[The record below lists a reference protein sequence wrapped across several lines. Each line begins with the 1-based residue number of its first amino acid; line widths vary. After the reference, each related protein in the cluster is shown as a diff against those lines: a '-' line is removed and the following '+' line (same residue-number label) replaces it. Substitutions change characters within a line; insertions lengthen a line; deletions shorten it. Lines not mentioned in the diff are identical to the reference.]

1 MYANRS
7 STRAAR
13 SRGRSS
19 LRRGPRRDQVIRD
32 VRGHVRP
39 PVRLG
44 ALLRA
49 AGGSNMARLVAL
61 ALALQATA
69 LVPPARR
76 VATTLAATDCGCE
89 VMTGD
94 VPTKAQNMKHRSVV
108 ADLPLLTT
116 DGTRT
121 TLKDAATERVAVVAF
136 LRSFG

>member
-1 MYANRS
+1 M
-7 STRAAR
+7 
-13 SRGRSS
+13 
-19 LRRGPRRDQVIRD
+19 RD
-32 VRGHVRP
+32 VRGDLRP
-39 PVRLG
+39 PLRVG

-69 LVPPARR
+69 LVAPARR

-94 VPTKAQNMKHRSVV
+94 VPTKAQTMRHRSVV

-121 TLKDAATERVAVVAF
+121 TLKDAVTERVAVVAF

>member
-1 MYANRS
+1 M
-7 STRAAR
+7 
-13 SRGRSS
+13 
-19 LRRGPRRDQVIRD
+19 IRH
-32 VRGHVRP
+32 VRGHLHP
-39 PVRLG
+39 PLRLA

-76 VATTLAATDCGCE
+76 VATTLAATQTDCGCE
-89 VMTGD
+89 IMTGD
-94 VPTKAQNMKHRSVV
+94 VPTKAQTMRHRSVV
-108 ADLPLLTT
+108 SDLSLFTT

-121 TLKDAATERVAVVAF
+121 SLKDAATERVAVVAF

>member
-1 MYANRS
+1 
-7 STRAAR
+7 
-13 SRGRSS
+13 
-19 LRRGPRRDQVIRD
+19 
-32 VRGHVRP
+32 
-39 PVRLG
+39 
-44 ALLRA
+44 
-49 AGGSNMARLVAL
+49 MARLVAL

-69 LVPPARR
+69 LVAPARR
-76 VATTLAATDCGCE
+76 VATTLAATQTDCGCE

-94 VPTKAQNMKHRSVV
+94 VPEKAQTLRHRAVV

>member
-1 MYANRS
+1 M
-7 STRAAR
+7 
-13 SRGRSS
+13 
-19 LRRGPRRDQVIRD
+19 
-32 VRGHVRP
+32 
-39 PVRLG
+39 
-44 ALLRA
+44 RA
-49 AGGSNMARLVAL
+49 AGGSHMARPVAL

-69 LVPPARR
+69 LVAPARR
-76 VATTLAATDCGCE
+76 VATRLAATDCGCE

-94 VPTKAQNMKHRSVV
+94 VPTKAQNMKHRAVV

>member
-1 MYANRS
+1 M
-7 STRAAR
+7 
-13 SRGRSS
+13 
-19 LRRGPRRDQVIRD
+19 IRD
-32 VRGHVRP
+32 VRGDLRP
-39 PVRLG
+39 TLRVG

-69 LVPPARR
+69 LVAPARR
-76 VATTLAATDCGCE
+76 VATTLAATQTDCGCE

-94 VPTKAQNMKHRSVV
+94 VPTEAQNLKHRSVV

-121 TLKDAATERVAVVAF
+121 TLKTSIPERVAVVAF